1 MMWLDKTYIWHVLFA
16 EQLLFWAFCVCL
28 TLDIYLQLVKKC
40 DAKINSL
47 TLGCFIKKV
56 TKEEVKKEVKK
67 YTVKPPKD
75 LRSKFEAKV
84 EAKKKAEE
92 DGKEKKRREEENARI
107 AVSL

>member
-1 MMWLDKTYIWHVLFA
+1 M
-16 EQLLFWAFCVCL
+16 Q
-28 TLDIYLQLVKKC
+28 
-40 DAKINSL
+40 KINSL

-56 TKEEVKKEVKK
+56 TKEEVKKEMKK

-75 LRSKFEAKV
+75 LRSRFEAKV